1 MNQADTHDRRRE
13 PREMSMRALIV
24 LPTKDATWVREM
36 ELPFPPFPGLGI
48 RLDVY
53 ELLNVRSVIVG
64 DPGYDVT
71 CVVEFEDTDSGEI
84 TQGKCEALGFEVRT
98 YP

>member
-1 MNQADTHDRRRE
+1 
-13 PREMSMRALIV
+13 
-24 LPTKDATWVREM
+24 M

-48 RLDVY
+48 RVDVY
-53 ELLNVRSVIVG
+53 EMLNVQSVVVG

-71 CVVEFEDTDSGEI
+71 CIVQLEDSTPEEMTFE
-84 TQGKCEALGFEVRT
+84 KLEALGFVIGS